1 LDQET
6 SGLAFV
12 KETMKEKIKLMDRE
26 LITKMKKGPA
36 GIMHLSEG
44 TLNQKYTNLKKEQGY
59 EES

>member
-1 LDQET
+1 
-6 SGLAFV
+6 
-12 KETMKEKIKLMDRE
+12 MKEKIKLMDRE

-44 TLNQKYTNLKKEQGY
+44 TLNQNYMNLKKEQGY